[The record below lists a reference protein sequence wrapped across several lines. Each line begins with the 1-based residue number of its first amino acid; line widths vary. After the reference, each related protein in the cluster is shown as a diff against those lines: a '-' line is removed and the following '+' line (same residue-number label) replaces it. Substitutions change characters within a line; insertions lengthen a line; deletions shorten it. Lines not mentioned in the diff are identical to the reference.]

1 MQLLTAFPQ
10 TFSFALRGLLA
21 VKIVDLQEVV
31 GKKDPRAGP
40 KVMRHTMVQPLPN
53 VEKSSE
59 GVLEVPEE
67 IQCWKGSVFS
77 IFSRGV
83 ANWDSTGY
91 GALLQT
97 PSVRALP
104 VLAHI

>member
-1 MQLLTAFPQ
+1 MT
-10 TFSFALRGLLA
+10 
-21 VKIVDLQEVV
+21 LQEVV
-31 GKKDPRAGP
+31 GEKDPKAGP
-40 KVMRHTMVQPLPN
+40 KVMRHTMVQPLPM

-77 IFSRGV
+77 IFSRSV
-83 ANWDSTGY
+83 ANWDGSGY

-97 PSVRALP
+97 PSVSATPLLHPCPDAKR
-104 VLAHI
+104 